1 VIPQIK
7 PQPPKELALHSLPF
21 VGGRSPDGLGKSFWD
36 IPSTGGF
43 QGGKCTGQALA
54 HFYLLHLRHYGTTD
68 GGLLHLIGLHMLGTG
83 VKSLS
88 VRGQAT
94 GFFDVLD
101 AWLRAAAESQLG
113 AELDSIDPAVLL
125 ADATAGLNEGTH
137 QPQMQLSAAA
147 RSES

>member
-1 VIPQIK
+1 MIPRFN

-21 VGGRSPDGLGKSFWD
+21 VGGRSPDRLGQSFWD

-54 HFYLLHLRHYGTTD
+54 HFYLLHLRHYGKTD
-68 GGLLHLIGLHMLGTG
+68 GSLLHLIALHMLSNGA
-83 VKSLS
+83 KSLS
-88 VRGQAT
+88 TRGQAT
-94 GFFDVLD
+94 DFFEVLD
-101 AWLRAAAESQLG
+101 AWLRSAAESHLG

-125 ADATAGLNEGTH
+125 ADASAGLGEGTH
-137 QPQMQLSAAA
+137 QQMRLSAAA

>member
-1 VIPQIK
+1 MIPRSK
-7 PQPPKELALHSLPF
+7 PQPPRKLTLHSLPF

-36 IPSTGGF
+36 IPATGGF

-54 HFYLLHLRHYGTTD
+54 HFYLLHLRHYGAID
-68 GGLLHLIGLHMLGTG
+68 GGLLHLIALHMLGSG

-88 VRGQAT
+88 TRGQAT

-113 AELDSIDPAVLL
+113 TELDAIDPAVLL
-125 ADATAGLNEGTH
+125 ADASAGLGEGTH
-137 QPQMQLSAAA
+137 QQMRLSAAA
-147 RSES
+147 RSEP